1 MLILKLIQSEV
12 YVLESIYKQ
21 ELPIS
26 TEGIN
31 VHVHCNIIPYIYM
44 YIII

>member
-1 MLILKLIQSEV
+1 MLILKIIQSEV

-26 TEGIN
+26 TEGLM
-31 VHVHCNIIPYIYM
+31 YM
-44 YIII
+44 YILTSYYMYI